1 MRLLVNLAT
10 GPENP
15 TRAALALLVAR
26 SAVEEGHDVRLFLA
40 GDGVQLARPE
50 TAEAARGIG
59 TGSVAEHWE
68 ALSSA
73 GVPVFLSGL
82 SSKARGVPADV
93 RRRESS
99 PRRPESSSSWPPGPR
114 RRLVLRARRHVR
126 RARSATTTAHS
137 SRVSIVSGSSRSA
150 RSRPAA
156 NASSS
161 SSRSVEM

>member
-40 GDGVQLARPE
+40 GDGVPFARPE
-50 TAEAARGIG
+50 TAEAAQGIG

-93 RRRESS
+93 RAGVESA
-99 PRRPESSSSWPPGPR
+99 PPGK
-114 RRLVLRARRHVR
+114 LVELA
-126 RARSATTTAHS
+126 AWAETTL
-137 SRVSIVSGSSRSA
+137 VY
-150 RSRPAA
+150 
-156 NASSS
+156 
-161 SSRSVEM
+161 